1 MAGSFTVAS
10 AKAGSDEVHS
20 VSVKVAGLG
29 GGNFFMVPLYARA
42 DKEQLRTSP
51 EVVR

>member
-1 MAGSFTVAS
+1 MVAS

-29 GGNFFMVPLYARA
+29 GGSFFGGMVPLYARA

-51 EVVR
+51 EVVT